1 MSGIHLC
8 PGCMRELKAQEQ
20 TGRGKGGQ
28 EKERRCPFCG
38 FDPSAYRQ
46 NPRCLPLNTVLAGKY
61 LVGKV
66 LGEGGFGI
74 TYMGYDLNMKTRI
87 AIKEYFPVELVS
99 RDTTRLSEGGGSD
112 RVISLSGEK
121 SKTYRQGLQKY
132 VDEARSVSQFSGTP
146 GIVSV
151 KDFFYENDTAYI
163 VMEYIEGVSLK
174 EYLKQRGGKLP
185 EEEALAIL
193 RPVLEAL
200 EQVHEAG
207 IVHRDISPDN
217 IMLTFEG
224 EDGSSGE
231 SGGSGIAP
239 VSGQAKAA
247 QSAGRTSAGGSGTE
261 TVRGNIAAVR
271 LIDFGAARMTAKN
284 DQKSLTII
292 LKHGY
297 APEEQ
302 YRSHGEQGP
311 WTDVYALC
319 AVLYRMLTGTVPEP
333 AMDRLFSDGLKRPEA
348 LGAVVSPAV
357 SEAVMKGLAVKKE
370 NRIRTVRELS
380 DALYAGKRLKKER
393 AKKRRTLITAALA
406 AGLLAIMAAGFG
418 IGVTLTGG
426 RTEPDAPFA
435 RETNEQDGQDGPNS
449 QNSQIGPEGGET
461 AASPEDGSPDEVELT
476 FQEEEL
482 GEQIAFPSP
491 QTAISGVQQSHTLF
505 CMPDGTVKAL
515 GGNQYGQCLVQ
526 GWQNVVAVAASPSH
540 SLGLR
545 SDGKVYAAGNN
556 EYGQCETGSWHDIVA
571 VAAGDKV
578 SFGLRADGTVEA
590 CGNVARYMDEV
601 ASWTGIRAILATEL
615 DGKLIGLDEDGS
627 LRYAGFADEMP
638 RISGW
643 EDVCSLGYGR
653 TYGIHVLGLCE
664 DGSVRNAVLKAYEG
678 RGQYDGAEVLSGLQQ
693 LCSNTPLLGVKK
705 DGTAA
710 FLDDA
715 DENLQAVLGSWTDLE
730 AISSA
735 YTWDRLLVFGLQ
747 KDGTILEYRGNA
759 GNAELS
765 DFQDLKWIQVIPGT
779 SESLAVVTADGR
791 ILSFGM
797 EYTYFE
803 RNAQRLGIRPGE
815 LTAFA
820 GKEGYLCADGTLY
833 GTDDTLAE
841 NWEEGIWSE
850 SGVRQALELWKGYT
864 TGATGAYALLTGGG
878 KVRIHQIGE
887 GLAETDITEE
897 NWLSAVKMAEEWTD
911 VVQLLGVCGTLYGL
925 HGDGTIS
932 STAEEAG
939 EVLENV
945 SGVRKIAG
953 YVGERS
959 QLALRDIIA
968 LMEDGTVRP
977 LISDEYSVQF
987 GRTQVTDWKD
997 VADIAVGE
1005 SHVAG
1010 LLSDG
1015 TVVAAGSNHAGQCDV
1030 EGWENIVF
1038 LTAGRNCTL
1047 GITADGELKMAG
1059 SLY

>member
-1 MSGIHLC
+1 MMDQNKIWESFN
-8 PGCMRELKAQEQ
+8 LK
-20 TGRGKGGQ
+20 T
-28 EKERRCPFCG
+28 EKQ
-38 FDPSAYRQ
+38 S
-46 NPRCLPLNTVLAGKY
+46 PRALAVNTVLAGKY
-61 LVGKV
+61 LVGPV

-74 TYMGYDLNMKTRI
+74 TYAGYDLNMETRI
-87 AIKEYFPVELVS
+87 ATKEYFPVELVS
-99 RDTTRLSEGGGSD
+99 RDTTRRTEGGGSD

-121 SKTYRQGLQKY
+121 SKTYQQGLKKY

-174 EYLKQRGGKLP
+174 EYLKQKGGKLP
-185 EEEALAIL
+185 EEAALAIL

-200 EQVHEAG
+200 EQVHAAG

-217 IMLTFEG
+217 IMLTFAGEG
-224 EDGSSGE
+224 G
-231 SGGSGIAP
+231 AA
-239 VSGQAKAA
+239 GQAKAA
-247 QSAGRTSAGGSGTE
+247 PSGASGTASKAAGASGTAPGTPE
-261 TVRGNIAAVR
+261 AVSGTVPATVYGNIAAAR

-333 AMDRLFSDGLKRPEA
+333 AMDRLFSDGLKRPEE
-348 LGAVVSPAV
+348 LGAAVSPAI
-357 SEAVMKGLAVKKE
+357 SEAIMRGLAVKKE
-370 NRIRTVRELS
+370 NRIQTMRELS
-380 DALYAGKRLKKER
+380 DALYSGKKLKKAGQE
-393 AKKRRTLITAALA
+393 KQRRLFAIAVIA
-406 AGLLAIMAAGFG
+406 AGLLVVVAAFG
-418 IGVTLTGG
+418 IGAALTGK
-426 RTEPDAPFA
+426 RAESDALTA
-435 RETNEQDGQDGPNS
+435 QVASGQGSLDIGAQGQDGQQDGAAALSENGSP
-449 QNSQIGPEGGET
+449 ET
-461 AASPEDGSPDEVELT
+461 ASTASGVSVGTSADTSVEGQGTPEEVELSL
-476 FQEEEL
+476 QEEEL
-482 GEQIAFPSP
+482 GEQIVFPSP
-491 QTAISGVQQSHTLF
+491 QTSISGVQQSHTLF

-526 GWQNVVAVAASPSH
+526 DWQNVVAVAASPSH

-590 CGNVARYMDEV
+590 CGNVARYMDEI

-615 DGKLIGLDEDGS
+615 DGKLIGLDEEGN
-627 LRYAGFADEMP
+627 LRYAGFTDEMP
-638 RISGW
+638 QISGW
-643 EDVCSLGYGR
+643 EDVYSLGYGR
-653 TYGIHVLGLCE
+653 TYGTHVLGLCE
-664 DGSVRNAVLKAYEG
+664 DGSVKSAVLRAYDG
-678 RGQYDGAEVLSGLQQ
+678 RGQYDDAEALSGLQQ
-693 LCSNTPLLGVKK
+693 LCANTPLLGVKK

-710 FLDDA
+710 FLESA
-715 DENLQAVLGSWTDLE
+715 DESLQAELRTWTELE

-735 YTWDRLLVFGLQ
+735 YNWDRLLVFGLR
-747 KDGTILEYRGNA
+747 KDGTILEYRQNV

-765 DFQDLKWIQVIPGT
+765 DFSELKWIQVIPGT
-779 SESLAVVTADGR
+779 SESLAAVTADGR
-791 ILSFGM
+791 IFTFGM
-797 EYTYFE
+797 EYTLFE
-803 RNAQRLGIRPGE
+803 KNTQRLGIRPDE
-815 LTAFA
+815 LTGFV
-820 GKEGYLCADGTLY
+820 GKQGYLCADGTL
-833 GTDDTLAE
+833 LAE
-841 NWEEGIWSE
+841 NWEGVWSE
-850 SGVRQALELWKGYT
+850 KDVRQAVELWKGGF
-864 TGATGAYALLTGGG
+864 TGVNTGAYALLTDSGR
-878 KVRIHQIGE
+878 VRIYQFGE
-887 GLAETDITEE
+887 ELTGTGINAET
-897 NWLSAVKMAEEWTD
+897 WLTDVKRAEDWTD
-911 VVQLLGVCGTLYGL
+911 VVQILGVRGTLFGL
-925 HGDGTIS
+925 HEDGSIS
-932 STAEEAG
+932 CTAEENRDA
-939 EVLENV
+939 LASI

-953 YVGERS
+953 YVGERA
-959 QLALRDIIA
+959 QLALSDILA

-987 GRTQVTDWKD
+987 GRTQVTGWKD

-1030 EGWENIVF
+1030 EDWENIVF

>member
-1 MSGIHLC
+1 MDQNRIWEKYGW
-8 PGCMRELKAQEQ
+8 
-20 TGRGKGGQ
+20 RGG
-28 EKERRCPFCG
+28 E
-38 FDPSAYRQ
+38 Q
-46 NPRCLPLNTVLAGKY
+46 NPRCLAVNTVLAGKY
-61 LVGKV
+61 LVGPV

-132 VDEARSVSQFSGTP
+132 VDEARSVSRFSGTP

-174 EYLKQRGGKLP
+174 EYLKQKGGKLP

-217 IMLTFEG
+217 IMLTFGEG
-224 EDGSSGE
+224 DGSSGE
-231 SGGSGIAP
+231 SGGSGNAP
-239 VSGQAKAA
+239 VSGRDKAA
-247 QSAGRTSAGGSGTE
+247 PSAGRASADGSGVVSE
-261 TVRGNIAAVR
+261 TVHGNIAAVR

-333 AMDRLFSDGLKRPEA
+333 AMDRLFSDDLKRPEE
-348 LGAVVSPAV
+348 LGIDVSPAV
-357 SEAVMKGLAVKKE
+357 SDAVMKGLAVKKDD
-370 NRIRTVRELS
+370 RIRTVRELE

-406 AGLLAIMAAGFG
+406 AGLLAIVAVGLG
-418 IGVTLTGG
+418 IGAALTGG
-426 RTEPDAPFA
+426 RTEPDASFA
-435 RETNEQDGQDGPNS
+435 RETKAQDSQDGQNS
-449 QNSQIGPEGGET
+449 QSGPDGQAGGET
-461 AASPEDGSPDEVELT
+461 AASPEDGSPDEVVLT

-491 QTAISGVQQSHTLF
+491 QTSISGVQQSHTLF
-505 CMPDGTVKAL
+505 CLPDGSVKAL
-515 GGNQYGQCLVQ
+515 GGNGYGQCLVQ
-526 GWQNVVAVAASPSH
+526 DWKNVVAVAASNRH

-545 SDGKVYAAGNN
+545 SDGKVYAAGWN
-556 EYGQCETGSWHDIVA
+556 ENGQCETGSWHDIVA
-571 VAAGDKV
+571 VAAGSRV

-590 CGNVARYMDEV
+590 CGDVARYAEEI
-601 ASWTGIRAILATEL
+601 ASWTDIRAIAVTE
-615 DGKLIGLDEDGS
+615 DTAGLIGLDGS
-627 LRYAGFADEMP
+627 GTVHYAGFSQEMP
-638 RISGW
+638 QITGW
-643 EDVCSLGYGR
+643 EDVSWICVGR
-653 TYGIHVLGLCE
+653 MQGGHLMGICGNGTVRRRQLAEDDVQMGL
-664 DGSVRNAVLKAYEG
+664 RHYEG
-678 RGQYDGAEVLSGLQQ
+678 VENWTDIQQ
-693 LCSNTPLLGVKK
+693 LGANTPALGVKR

-710 FLDDA
+710 FLDTA
-715 DENLQAVLGSWTDLE
+715 DPELQKELSGWTGLE
-730 AISSA
+730 AIASA
-735 YTWDRLLVFGLQ
+735 YIWDRLLVFGLKQ
-747 KDGTILEYRGNA
+747 DGTILEYRQNR

-765 DFQDLKWIQVIPGT
+765 DFHDLKWIQVTDGF
-779 SESLAVVTADGR
+779 EDGLAAVTADGR
-791 ILSFGM
+791 LLTYGLEYRLSAM
-797 EYTYFE
+797 AREM
-803 RNAQRLGIRPGE
+803 QDLGIDPGN
-815 LTAFA
+815 LVGMA
-820 GKEGYLCADGTLY
+820 GTEGYLCGDGTLY
-833 GTDDTLAE
+833 GIDNLTDGSGQDRGL
-841 NWEEGIWSE
+841 WSE
-850 SGVRQALELWKGYT
+850 KSIRQAVELWKGYYSDA
-864 TGATGAYALLTGGG
+864 ATGAYALLTDDGRV
-878 KVRIHQIGE
+878 KIRQIGE
-887 GLAETDITEE
+887 ELAGTGAAPEE
-897 NWLSAVKMAEEWTD
+897 YLSAVKEAESWSD
-911 VVQLLGVCGTLYGL
+911 VVQIFGKNDALYAL
-925 HGDGTIS
+925 HADGAV
-932 STAEEAG
+932 STTAAYAKES
-939 EVLENV
+939 LEGV
-945 SGVRKIAG
+945 SGVQKLAG
-953 YVGERS
+953 YAGAASTME
-959 QLALRDIIA
+959 DILA

-977 LISDEYSVQF
+977 LVLNDYSVEF
-987 GRTQVTDWKD
+987 GRTQVTGWKD

-1010 LLSDG
+1010 LLSNG

-1047 GITADGELKMAG
+1047 GITADGELMMAG